1 MRARAGFTVIE
12 LLVVMMLAGIIAGTT
27 IPRLSRAMA
36 QNRVQRAAAVVSTD
50 LQLAHSMAARQR
62 QPVRLDVDAA
72 NRVIRVR
79 NAATPTTIYSERHL
93 GTRGEYGLQSIST
106 NQTQIVIYPTG
117 LSNNSI
123 QITLNAANTTRVI
136 RMSRA
141 GQIRVSTQ

>member
-62 QPVRLDVDAA
+62 RPVRLDVDAGA
-72 NRVIRVR
+72 GVIRVR
-79 NAATPTTIYSERHL
+79 DAATPTTIYSERHL

-106 NQTQIVIYPTG
+106 DRTQIIIYPTG
-117 LSNNSI
+117 LSSDPI
-123 QITLNAANTTRVI
+123 RIELNAANTKRVI
-136 RMSRA
+136 RMSKA
-141 GQIRVSTQ
+141 GQIRVSTP